1 MRAAVYKGERVLEVE
16 EIPTPTAGAGEV
28 VVRVRYCAVCGT
40 DVHAFMYDVAPPGT
54 VMGHEYCGTVTEV
67 GEGVTRWQVGDRV
80 VGGGGNPPP
89 GYVPSGPRNDPRYNY
104 RTMGFPEGSKTRAY
118 AEYVQ
123 LEDWEPVPI
132 PDGVSDEEA
141 ALAEPCAVTVHAVRL
156 SQIKLGDR
164 VLVMGAGPIG
174 LFCMQTARA
183 AGATSVFVS
192 EPAPAR
198 AEAARRLGAD
208 AVINPFTENV
218 EERLVELTG
227 GKGPDIVFE
236 CAAVPNPSTLDSAL
250 NIVARGG
257 QVVLVAIAWEPT
269 PLVTPDWMA
278 REVKLQAS
286 FGTQPE
292 DWRVALELMR
302 AGLVNVEPMLGDTNF
317 LPLDDIQGAFES
329 LMKPSGQVQ
338 MVVRL

>member
-1 MRAAVYKGERVLEVE
+1 MRAAVYKGERRLEVE
-16 EIPTPTAGAGEV
+16 DIATPTAGAGEV
-28 VVRVRYCAVCGT
+28 VIRVRYCAVCGT

-89 GYVPSGPRNDPRYNY
+89 GYVRTGARFDPRYNY
-104 RTMGFPEGSKTRAY
+104 RTMGFPEGAKTRAY
-118 AEYVQ
+118 AEYVL
-123 LEDWEPVPI
+123 LEDWEPLPI

-156 SQIKLGDR
+156 SQLKLGDS

-198 AEAARRLGAD
+198 ADAARRLGAD
-208 AVINPFTENV
+208 RGYQPVY
-218 EERLVELTG
+218 R
-227 GKGPDIVFE
+227 E
-236 CAAVPNPSTLDSAL
+236 CGRA
-250 NIVARGG
+250 ARGTDG
-257 QVVLVAIAWEPT
+257 RQGTGHRVRVRGGAESVH
-269 PLVTPDWMA
+269 A
-278 REVKLQAS
+278 RQRAEHRGA
-286 FGTQPE
+286 
-292 DWRVALELMR
+292 RR
-302 AGLVNVEPMLGDTNF
+302 AGGAGGYRVGADAAGNAR
-317 LPLDDIQGAFES
+317 LDGA
-329 LMKPSGQVQ
+329 
-338 MVVRL
+338 

>member
-1 MRAAVYKGERVLEVE
+1 MKAAVYKGERRLEVE
-16 EIPTPTAGAGEV
+16 DVPTPTAGAGQV
-28 VVRVRYCAVCGT
+28 VIRVRYCAVCGT

-54 VMGHEYCGTVTEV
+54 VMGHEYCGVVTEV
-67 GEGVTRWQVGDRV
+67 GEGVSRWQVGDRV

-89 GYVPSGPRNDPRYNY
+89 GVTAAGARSDPRFNY
-104 RTMGFPEGSKTRAY
+104 RTMGFPENARMRAY
-118 AEYVQ
+118 AEYVL

-132 PDGVSDEEA
+132 PEGVSDEEA
-141 ALAEPCAVTVHAVRL
+141 ALAEPCAVTVRAVRL
-156 SQIKLGDR
+156 SQIKLGDA

-183 AGATSVFVS
+183 AGATAVFVS

-208 AVINPFTENV
+208 AVINPLTENV
-218 EERLVELTG
+218 EARVVELTG

-236 CAAVPNPSTLDSAL
+236 CAAVPNPSTLDQAL

-292 DWRVALELMR
+292 DWRVALDLIK
-302 AGLVNVEPMLGDTNF
+302 AGRVSVEHLLSDTNF
-317 LPLDDIQGAFES
+317 LPLDDIQAAFES
-329 LMKPSGQVQ
+329 LMKPSTQLQ

>member
-104 RTMGFPEGSKTRAY
+104 RTMGFPEGAKTRAY

-123 LEDWEPVPI
+123 LEDWEPMPI

-250 NIVARGG
+250 NIVKRGG

-269 PLVTPDWMA
+269 PLITPDWMA

>member
-16 EIPTPTAGAGEV
+16 EIPTPTAGTGEV
-28 VVRVRYCAVCGT
+28 VIRVRYCAVCGT

-89 GYVPSGPRNDPRYNY
+89 GYVPSGRATTRATTTA
-104 RTMGFPEGSKTRAY
+104 RWAFRRASKTRAY

-123 LEDWEPVPI
+123 LEDWEPMPI

-198 AEAARRLGAD
+198 AEAARSLGAD

-269 PLVTPDWMA
+269 PLITPDWMA

-302 AGLVNVEPMLGDTNF
+302 AGLVNVEPMIGETNF